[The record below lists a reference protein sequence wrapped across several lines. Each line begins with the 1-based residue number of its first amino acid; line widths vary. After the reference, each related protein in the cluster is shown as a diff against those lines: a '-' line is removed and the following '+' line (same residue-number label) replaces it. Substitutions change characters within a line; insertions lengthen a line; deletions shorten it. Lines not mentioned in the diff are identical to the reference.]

1 MEKDKKEKK
10 DRYIKR
16 LLDSY
21 KEGNKRT
28 FTVYKI
34 LNVLVVLT
42 AIRCIFTKNFESLAT
57 CLLVLGLFFVPALL
71 EDKMDLTIP
80 PLFEAIIFAFI
91 FAAEILGEVDSYYVK
106 IPGWDTMLHT
116 INGFLFFFF

>member
-57 CLLVLGLFFVPALL
+57 CLLRYSG
-71 EDKMDLTIP
+71 KS
-80 PLFEAIIFAFI
+80 II
-91 FAAEILGEVDSYYVK
+91 
-106 IPGWDTMLHT
+106 TM
-116 INGFLFFFF
+116 